1 MPGQIG
7 NSGGKKGRSGR
18 RPKAEEFG
26 LARLLNQ
33 CWTPAQRQEVIEAL
47 YKAAITGNV
56 PAAALLMAYAYG
68 KPTEKIEATITHREF
83 EIEIGGD
90 AIPDSDSEPQ
100 FVN

>member
-1 MPGQIG
+1 MAGIKGKGGQ
-7 NSGGKKGRSGR
+7 KGRSGR
-18 RPKAEEFG
+18 KTRAEELG
-26 LARLLNQ
+26 LPRMLTE
-33 CWTPAQRQEVIEAL
+33 CWKQSQRREVIEAL
-47 YKAAITGNV
+47 HLAALTGSV

-90 AIPDSDSEPQ
+90 AIATDSEPQ